1 MPDQAR
7 YEEVTVDGNDDTRRA
22 VTQNYRAVD
31 PGRILGGLIGLI
43 LAVVGVVAI
52 AKCGI
57 DGSLD
62 KPVANVLGMDQSAI
76 VGLVEFAL
84 GLLMILGAA
93 SSSTRSFMGGVGV
106 LALIAGVVAAASTAS
121 VRSDIG
127 MDTGAGWFVAICGAL
142 VLAASFIG
150 TYAHSRR
157 EVRTMSGTPRFH

>member
-43 LAVVGVVAI
+43 LAVVGVVGI

-62 KPVANVLGMDQSAI
+62 NPVANVLGMDQSAI

-84 GLLMILGAA
+84 GLLMVLGAA
-93 SSSTRSFMGGVGV
+93 SSSTRSFMGG
-106 LALIAGVVAAASTAS
+106 
-121 VRSDIG
+121 
-127 MDTGAGWFVAICGAL
+127 
-142 VLAASFIG
+142 
-150 TYAHSRR
+150 
-157 EVRTMSGTPRFH
+157 